1 MAGGPLFFGPRTQAR
16 ICASK
21 PRYRSRARARAVA
34 KLIRSAGKSRF
45 YVYHCPICDGYH
57 LTERDQRGA

>member
-1 MAGGPLFFGPRTQAR
+1 MAGGPVFLTGRTPER
-16 ICASK
+16 ICRSK

-57 LTERDQRGA
+57 LTERDPRGA